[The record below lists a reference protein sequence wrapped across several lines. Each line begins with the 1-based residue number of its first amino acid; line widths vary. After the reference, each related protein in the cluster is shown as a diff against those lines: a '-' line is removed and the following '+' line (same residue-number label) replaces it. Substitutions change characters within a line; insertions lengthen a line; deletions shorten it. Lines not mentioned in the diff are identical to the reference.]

1 MSLFFLKCLIIA
13 IVLVASF
20 LAYYIYAVTQKE
32 IKQKNSYLETL
43 SKNINAETYQNFILN
58 QKVNISDESNANLHN
73 QILTI
78 CKEMLHLQEVI
89 LKFRG

>member
-1 MSLFFLKCLIIA
+1 MSLFFLKCLIIT
-13 IVLVASF
+13 IVIGASF

-58 QKVNISDESNANLHN
+58 QKVTISDESNANLHN